1 MSDLLSIGRSGVVAY
16 RAALATVGE
25 NVSNVET
32 EGYTRRTV
40 VLNESAVSS
49 SNDYHYRTSAV
60 FGGVQVGA
68 VQRVFDNYR
77 SSYARFANS
86 QASRADVKATWL
98 DTAEGALDDSNVG
111 LGVKMG
117 SVFTSAEALSADVTS
132 DTGRRTLLNALSEVA
147 NQFTNTATSL
157 EAAAEGVGSSA
168 QTTVEK
174 LNADLQLLA
183 EINVNLARATPGSA
197 GMALLQDR
205 RDSTLQ
211 RISGAIGIN
220 VHIEDDGRAD
230 VTLIGNDT
238 VKLVDSSKTR
248 GGFVGLIRGNDGRL
262 SLVSSGYGSES
273 PISPQTGALAGYV
286 DVANTIATRRD
297 ALDDVAAT
305 FVDVINDWNTA
316 GLDQDGN
323 PGVALMTGTT
333 AATIAVATTDTRL
346 IAAASSGGV
355 ANGNALALKNFRN
368 SSGPEA
374 KWTLLVATHAQG
386 VNAAKAEQAA
396 ALAQKDG
403 ALQQLDEVTGVDL
416 DVEAA
421 QLLRFQQAYSGSAR
435 VIQVAR
441 ETLQEIFGLFS

>member
-1 MSDLLSIGRSGVVAY
+1 MSDLLNIGRSGVIAY
-16 RAALATVGE
+16 RAALSTVGE

-40 VLNESAVSS
+40 VLKESAVSS
-49 SNDYHYRTSAV
+49 ANDYHYRTSAV
-60 FGGVQVGA
+60 FGGVSVGA

-77 SSYARFANS
+77 SSYARLATS

-98 DTAEGALDDSNVG
+98 GTAEGALDDSQVG

-117 SVFTSAEALSADVTS
+117 SLFTSAEALSADVTS

-147 NQFTNTATSL
+147 NQFNNTSASL
-157 EAAAEGVGSSA
+157 EAAAEGVASSA
-168 QTTVEK
+168 QATVEK

-183 EINVNLARATPGSA
+183 DINVSLSRATPGSA

-205 RDSTLQ
+205 RDATLQ
-211 RISGAIGIN
+211 RISGAIGVN
-220 VHIEDDGRAD
+220 VHLENDGRAD
-230 VTLIGNDT
+230 VTVIGNDT
-238 VKLVDSSKTR
+238 VKLVDSAKMR
-248 GGFVGLIRGNDGRL
+248 GGLVGLIQSNDGRL
-262 SLVSSGYGSES
+262 SLVASGYGPEA

-305 FVDVINDWNTA
+305 FADIVNDWNQA

-323 PGVALMTGTT
+323 AGVALMSGTT
-333 AATIAVATTDTRL
+333 AATIAVTTSNTRL
-346 IAAASSGGV
+346 IAAASSAGV
-355 ANGNALALKNFRN
+355 ANGNALALKDARN

-374 KWTLLVATHAQG
+374 KWTLLVATHAQS
-386 VNAAKAEQAA
+386 VNAAKAEQSAA
-396 ALAQKDG
+396 SSQKDG

-435 VIQVAR
+435 IIQVAR
-441 ETLQEIFGLFS
+441 ETLQEIFGLFN